1 MTSSKLKSALC
12 GGAFVAVAVLVT
24 GCGTEYLRRDD
35 TLTTYSGDAVRR
47 NIAIQTINP
56 NPNHAYRNHIHT
68 SGQRMEGAMA
78 RYNSGGAD
86 APASE
91 GVEQEAELQEPPAP
105 DEPG

>member
-1 MTSSKLKSALC
+1 MTSGKLKRALH
-12 GGAFVAVAVLVT
+12 GAAALMAVAVSVS

-68 SGQRMEGAMA
+68 SGQRMEGAMI
-78 RYNSGGAD
+78 RYYGGGVD
-86 APASE
+86 LPPN
-91 GVEQEAELQEPPAP
+91 GVEQGAELQPPP
-105 DEPG
+105 DDPG